1 MAGGGVSRPILL
13 LNRSLLP
20 LTRSLSTPAG
30 KCAQTLTLEDGCQE
44 KFSGLTKKND
54 GDKDS
59 GDEEEEEDTEPGP
72 APQWEEIKECKSGEK
87 HTWHKVSKVLYIVSV
102 DLFCSLIGLL
112 CSLIGLF

>member
-1 MAGGGVSRPILL
+1 MCSDTDLGEWLGVSVGLFCSLIG
-13 LNRSLLP
+13 LLP
-20 LTRSLSTPAG
+20 LNRSLSTPSG

-87 HTWHKVSKVLYIVSV
+87 HTWHKVSKVLYIVTSY
-102 DLFCSLIGLL
+102 SEYART
-112 CSLIGLF
+112 